1 MYPAHEIGGP
11 MRRTSRLIALCLAG
25 ALSASMPCIAIAEEQ
40 TGTADAA
47 ATQVEAK
54 ADAGQMADKKA
65 PVEATPDT
73 AEAAADEERQETSE
87 ASSTDAKTAE
97 DSTSESRDSAP

>member
-1 MYPAHEIGGP
+1 

-40 TGTADAA
+40 AGATDAA

-54 ADAGQMADKKA
+54 ADAEQTADK
-65 PVEATPDT
+65 EAL
-73 AEAAADEERQETSE
+73 ARCSF
-87 ASSTDAKTAE
+87 
-97 DSTSESRDSAP
+97 